1 MRYGVI
7 ARLVGLAAAVALAVP
22 VGAAGAVTGV
32 APGGPGARA
41 LWTAGNKDGFGTSNT
56 LASKVW
62 YTLNSGELTEVY
74 YPRLDTP
81 SYRDLQFVVTD
92 GHSFAER
99 EQDSTVQRT
108 TLLDPRSL
116 TYRQVDTGPGKT
128 WQLQTTYVTDPTR
141 SARPIGSYD
150 SR

>member
-1 MRYGVI
+1 MRRVVLIVI
-7 ARLVGLAAAVALAVP
+7 AGVVAISRAGEG
-22 VGAAGAVTGV
+22 VGAPATRGV
-32 APGGPGARA
+32 APGAPGAKA
-41 LWTAGNKDGFGTSNT
+41 DWAPADKHGFGTAKT

-62 YTLNSGELTEVY
+62 FTLESGELTEVY

-116 TYRQVDTGPGKT
+116 TYRQVHPHK
-128 WQLQTTYVTDPTR
+128 QQR
-141 SARPIGSYD
+141 R
-150 SR
+150 